1 MVTLDNT
8 CRSFLAPYKDEKG
21 NYKFYGRFNQGVITL
36 NLFDVALSSNGDIDK
51 FWQLMEERTEL
62 CHKALLYRHKRLEG
76 TLSDVAPILW
86 QDGAFARL
94 EQHEP
99 IDKLLHGGY
108 SSISLGY
115 AGLYECVK
123 FIKNE
128 SHIGTKNGH
137 DFGIE
142 VMKFLD
148 EIDEVAGLIGAV
160 NTIDFKNL
168 KGYNTD
174 GIGAV
179 RAIEEVTS
187 IKNKNVVVAGAGGA
201 SRAISFYLAKYG
213 AESMAILNR
222 NVEKA
227 QGLAADVSQSGL
239 IGEVKADSISEIR
252 NYLKDADI
260 LVDTTPIGMH
270 PNISDEPIAFAED
283 MDEDLVVFDAVY
295 NPNETVLLKEAI
307 KAGANPVYG
316 IKMLLYQGAESIKI
330 WTGRDAPVD
339 VMEKALKDTL
349 NLE

>member
-1 MVTLDNT
+1 MKIKGSTNIVGLIGHPVEH
-8 CRSFLAPYKDEKG
+8 SFSPPMHNEAFDELG
-21 NYKFYGRFNQGVITL
+21 MDYAYVA
-36 NLFDVALSSNGDIDK
+36 FDVNPADLQTAIEGAKSLNIKGFNVTIP
-51 FWQLMEERTEL
+51 
-62 CHKALLYRHKRLEG
+62 HK
-76 TLSDVAPILW
+76 
-86 QDGAFARL
+86 
-94 EQHEP
+94 
-99 IDKLLHGGY
+99 
-108 SSISLGY
+108 
-115 AGLYECVK
+115 
-123 FIKNE
+123 
-128 SHIGTKNGH
+128 
-137 DFGIE
+137 IE
-142 VMKFLD
+142 VMQFLN

-160 NTIDFKNL
+160 NTIDFKNI

-239 IGEVKADSISEIR
+239 IGDIKADSISEIR

-295 NPNETVLLKEAI
+295 NPNVTVLLKEAI
-307 KAGANPVYG
+307 KAGAKPVYG
-316 IKMLLYQGAESIKI
+316 IKMLLYQGAESFKI

-349 NLE
+349 NLEW